1 MPGTRTRELRPLT
14 PDRVADLVGS
24 CAPCTFWQTVPN
36 NGHGD
41 PADPLALLA
50 AWVESVTT
58 DWGPPGRVAYVD
70 GRPVGHVV
78 VAPARLVPRLAAF
91 PTSPSDPST
100 LMLVTAVTADASGG
114 ADLAGRVG
122 KGLRK
127 ALVQAAAKEALRH
140 RARSLDVIAARPLA
154 VDRHDCVLEARVLE
168 DAGFRVERDHPSY
181 PRLRIDLRTLVTIRD
196 EAAEAVRRAL
206 AAVPAVRPVP
216 ETHPNGSS
224 HARTADDA
232 WASGTGARG

>member
-1 MPGTRTRELRPLT
+1 MLPLT
-14 PDRVADLVGS
+14 PDRVADLVGP

-36 NGHGD
+36 NGHGE
-41 PADPLALLA
+41 AKDPLELLA
-50 AWVESVTT
+50 AWVEQVTA

-78 VAPARLVPRLAAF
+78 VAPARHVPRLAAF
-91 PTSPSDPST
+91 PTSPADPAT
-100 LMLVTAVTADASGG
+100 LMLVTAMTGEPHG
-114 ADLAGRVG
+114 AVDGNGRGG

-127 ALVQAAAKEALRH
+127 ALVQAAAKEALNH
-140 RARSLDVIAARPLA
+140 RVRSLDVVAARPLA
-154 VDRHDCVLEARVLE
+154 VHRHACVLEAQLLE
-168 DAGFRVERDHPSY
+168 EAGFRVERDHPTY

-206 AAVPAVRPVP
+206 AKVPGVRPVP

-224 HARTADDA
+224 HARTAEDA
-232 WASGTGARG
+232 